1 MTLQTDSISRY
12 TSNSPFHPLDV
23 VIAWLEITL
32 ALSKETILACVFFNG
47 ERGAPGYLE
56 LLLACLS

>member
-32 ALSKETILACVFFNG
+32 ALRSQGDNIGMRVFF
-47 ERGAPGYLE
+47 
-56 LLLACLS
+56 